1 MKVLRPVFWLTVVFT
16 MVMALLPQPPA
27 VLEVND
33 KLQHMA
39 AFAALTL
46 LAAVSF
52 PKLRYRYIFVAMAA
66 LGAAIE
72 VLQMIPSLDR
82 DAQVSDWLADLRGHH
97 SCLALLR
104 GHALVASQG
113 CSLAAPFTAP

>member
-1 MKVLRPVFWLTVVFT
+1 MQSGILVKALPVVFWLALVFT
-16 MVMALLPQPPA
+16 MAMALLPQPPV

-52 PKLRYRYIFVAMAA
+52 PKPRYRRIFVAMAA

-72 VLQMIPSLDR
+72 VLQMIPSLRR
-82 DAQVSDWLADLRGHH
+82 DAQVSDWLADCAAIIAVLLFCAAMRW
-97 SCLALLR
+97 LLR
-104 GHALVASQG
+104 KTVR
-113 CSLAAPFTAP
+113 

>member
-1 MKVLRPVFWLTVVFT
+1 MKVLPVVFWLTLVFT

-52 PKLRYRYIFVAMAA
+52 PKPRYRRIFVAMAA

-72 VLQMIPSLDR
+72 VMQMIPSLQR
-82 DAQVSDWLADLRGHH
+82 DAQVSDWLVDCAAIIA
-97 SCLALLR
+97 ALLLCAVIR
-104 GHALVASQG
+104 WL
-113 CSLAAPFTAP
+113 CRKTAR

>member
-1 MKVLRPVFWLTVVFT
+1 MKALPVVFWLTFVFT

-27 VLEVND
+27 VLEVKD

-39 AFAALTL
+39 TFAALTL

-52 PKLRYRYIFVAMAA
+52 PKLHCRRIFMAMAG

-72 VLQMIPSLDR
+72 VMQMIPSLQR
-82 DAQVSDWLADLRGHH
+82 DAQVSDWLADCAAIIATLLICAAVRWQLRK
-97 SCLALLR
+97 
-104 GHALVASQG
+104 
-113 CSLAAPFTAP
+113 AAR

>member
-1 MKVLRPVFWLTVVFT
+1 MKALPVVFWLTLVFT

-27 VLEVND
+27 IMEVND

-52 PKLRYRYIFVAMAA
+52 PKPRYRRIFVAMAG
-66 LGAAIE
+66 LGGAIE
-72 VLQMIPSLDR
+72 VLQMIPSLQR
-82 DAQVSDWLADLRGHH
+82 DAQVSDWLADCAAITAVLFFCAAMRW
-97 SCLALLR
+97 LL
-104 GHALVASQG
+104 LK
-113 CSLAAPFTAP
+113 TAR